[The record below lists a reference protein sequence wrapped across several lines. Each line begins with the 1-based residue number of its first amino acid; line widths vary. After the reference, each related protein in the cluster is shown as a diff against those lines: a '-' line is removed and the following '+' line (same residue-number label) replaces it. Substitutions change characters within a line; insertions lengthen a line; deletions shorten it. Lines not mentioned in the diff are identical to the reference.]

1 VITLDPQTVLDLPLD
16 ELALRI
22 LEDLQRTREWN
33 EHNYLNAAAQDP
45 QYSRSIPAQ
54 RAIAEALAWLR
65 GRALIARTPG
75 QSSDAAIFVTR
86 SGETALHGG
95 LERTRAVQRL
105 HSGLHPI
112 IESKARRQF
121 LLGEYEQA
129 VFVSMKA
136 IEVRIRQLAG
146 FGNEL
151 IGVDL
156 INQAFG
162 PKGVLTDTL
171 AVKGEQE
178 GTRAMFAG
186 AYAVLRNPSGHREVD
201 YDDVSEAA
209 EAVVTASLLMRILD
223 RIEARLDP
231 G

>member
-22 LEDLQRTREWN
+22 LEDLARTREWN
-33 EHNYLNAAAQDP
+33 EHNYLNTASQDP
-45 QYSRSIPAQ
+45 LYSRSVPAQ
-54 RAIAEALAWLR
+54 RVIAEALSWLR
-65 GRALIARTPG
+65 GRAFIARTPG
-75 QSSDAAIFVTR
+75 QSTDSAIFVTR
-86 SGETALHGG
+86 SGEQALTGG

-105 HSGLHPI
+105 HTGLHPI

-136 IEVRIRQLAG
+136 IEIRIRQLAG

-162 PKGVLTDTL
+162 PKGVLTDTT

-186 AYAVLRNPSGHREVD
+186 AYAVLRNPSGHRDVD
-201 YDDVSEAA
+201 YDEVSEAA

-223 RIEARLDP
+223 RVEARVET